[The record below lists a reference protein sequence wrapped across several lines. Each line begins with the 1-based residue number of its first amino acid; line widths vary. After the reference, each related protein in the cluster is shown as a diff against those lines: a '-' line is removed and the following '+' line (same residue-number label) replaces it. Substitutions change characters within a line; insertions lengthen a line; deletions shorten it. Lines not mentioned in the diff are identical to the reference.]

1 MTKWSIMKSLE
12 IKFIDSVIKYD
23 GTQLQPLWIYKNYD
37 LCGDALVSFIGP
49 AEVTLQHMVDQED
62 VKENRPIY
70 SESMVHFIAEF
81 FDLDLE
87 KTVYRQRLLVAIMK
101 EILEQKLGK
110 ELIRRGD
117 DIYDEDAKLSVSIA
131 TLSGISTLIHTGIN
145 ISSHNTPVK
154 TKGLISDYNLD
165 PTAFSK
171 EVLGAFK
178 NELESSWLARCKV
191 RSV

>member
-1 MTKWSIMKSLE
+1 MRG
-12 IKFIDSVIKYD
+12 KFDYRGQSVFVEMANGDSTTLNIVLYSK
-23 GTQLQPLWIYKNYD
+23 QNYRIFVV
-37 LCGDALVSFIGP
+37 G
-49 AEVTLQHMVDQED
+49 
-62 VKENRPIY
+62 
-70 SESMVHFIAEF
+70 
-81 FDLDLE
+81 
-87 KTVYRQRLLVAIMK
+87 
-101 EILEQKLGK
+101 EQKLGK
-110 ELIRRGD
+110 VLIRRGD

>member
-1 MTKWSIMKSLE
+1 MSLSFST
-12 IKFIDSVIKYD
+12 IKKLIGAGLIALAGFLNFYLNIPAYTNIKNLKLAILD
-23 GTQLQPLWIYKNYD
+23 RK
-37 LCGDALVSFIGP
+37 DAV
-49 AEVTLQHMVDQED
+49 EQ
-62 VKENRPIY
+62 
-70 SESMVHFIAEF
+70 
-81 FDLDLE
+81 
-87 KTVYRQRLLVAIMK
+87 KTELIKVLYRMPGRAKFLK

-110 ELIRRGD
+110 VLIRRGD